1 MNDSVSLLRTLVG
14 FDTTS
19 HRSNLDL
26 VDWAIAAIE
35 PFGARVRLTY
45 DDTGMKANLLA
56 SFGPALPGGI
66 VLSGHTDVVPV
77 DGQSWSS
84 DPFVLT
90 ERDGRLHGRGATDM
104 KAFVAC
110 CLAAVPIMAAAELRR
125 PIHIALSYD
134 EEVGCFGVPRLIA
147 DLLAHEPKPALAIIG
162 EPTQMRIGDRH
173 RGFLGFR
180 TSFTGKPAHSSDP
193 GAGASAIYPACAFV
207 SFLKAL
213 SDDAGSGIDRTT
225 FNVGRIDGGTAINI
239 VPGACDVVWEFRPAP
254 DADVAAIRTTIE
266 SFLARAT
273 PSDIAQATEL
283 LTRVPPLA
291 PDPDGMGTDLAVSL
305 GALHPS
311 FAMPFGTEAGFFQEV
326 DIPAVICGPGSIAQ
340 AHQPDEWI
348 ATEQVFAADRFLA
361 RAVQWAAS
369 ALQPSDLATSPGGPF
384 RGDDLVRPEA

>member
-1 MNDSVSLLRTLVG
+1 MNHSVSLLRTLVG

-26 VDWAIAAIE
+26 VDWAVAAIE
-35 PFGARVRLTY
+35 PFGARIRLSY
-45 DDTGMKANLLA
+45 DDTGTKANLLA
-56 SFGPALPGGI
+56 SFGPAVPGGI
-66 VLSGHTDVVPV
+66 VLSGHSDVVPV

-90 ERDGRLHGRGATDM
+90 ERDGRLHGRGTTDM

-110 CLAAVPIMAAAELRR
+110 CLAAMPAIAAAGLQR
-125 PIHIALSYD
+125 PVHIALSYD

-147 DLLAHEPKPALAIIG
+147 DLLSHEPRPALAIIG

-180 TSFTGKPAHSSDP
+180 TGFTGKPAHSSDP
-193 GAGASAIYPACAFV
+193 SAGASAIYPAAAFV
-207 SFLKAL
+207 SFLSTL
-213 SDDAGSGIDRTT
+213 GEDCGSGIDATT

-239 VPGACDVVWEFRPAP
+239 VPGACDVVWEFRPSP
-254 DADVAAIRTTIE
+254 GADIAAIQATIDT
-266 SFLARAT
+266 FLARAT

-291 PDPDGMGTDLAVSL
+291 LQPDGMAADLAVSF
-305 GALHPS
+305 GALRPS

-326 DIPAVICGPGSIAQ
+326 GIPAIVCGPGCIAQ

-348 ATEQVFAADRFLA
+348 EIEQVLAADRFLV
-361 RAVQWAAS
+361 RVVRWAAVS
-369 ALQPSDLATSPGGPF
+369 HPSEFATSPGRQARQDG
-384 RGDDLVRPEA
+384 LVLLEP

>member
-19 HRSNLDL
+19 HRSNLEL
-26 VDWAIAAIE
+26 VDWAVAAIE
-35 PFGARVRLTY
+35 PFGARIRLTY
-45 DDTGMKANLLA
+45 DDTRTKANLLA
-56 SFGPALPGGI
+56 SFGPAVPGGI
-66 VLSGHTDVVPV
+66 VLSGHSDVVPV

-90 ERDGRLHGRGATDM
+90 EKDGRLHGRGTTDM

-110 CLAAVPIMAAAELRR
+110 CLAALPAIAAAGLQR

-147 DLLAHEPKPALAIIG
+147 DLLAHEPRPALAIIG

-180 TSFTGKPAHSSDP
+180 TSFTGRPAHSSDP
-193 GAGASAIYPACAFV
+193 SAGASAIYPASAFA

-213 SDDAGSGIDRTT
+213 GDDAGSGIDQTT
-225 FNVGRIDGGTAINI
+225 FNVGRIDGGSAINI
-239 VPGACDVVWEFRPAP
+239 VPGACDVVWEFRPSP
-254 DADVAAIRTTIE
+254 GADVAAIRTTIDT
-266 SFLARAT
+266 FLARAT
-273 PSDIAQATEL
+273 PSGIVQVTEL

-291 PDPDGMGTDLAVSL
+291 PDPDGMATELAVGL
-305 GALHPS
+305 GALRPS
-311 FAMPFGTEAGFFQEV
+311 FAMPFGTEAGFFQEAG
-326 DIPAVICGPGSIAQ
+326 IPAVVCGPGSIAQ

-348 ATEQVFAADRFLA
+348 ETEQVMAADRFLA
-361 RAVQWAAS
+361 EVACWAAS
-369 ALQPSDLATSPGGPF
+369 ELQPSDRATSSGGP
-384 RGDDLVRPEA
+384 

>member
-1 MNDSVSLLRTLVG
+1 MNHSVSLLRNLVG

-26 VDWAIAAIE
+26 VDWAVATIE
-35 PFGARVRLTY
+35 PFGARIRLSY
-45 DDTGMKANLLA
+45 DDTGTKANLLA
-56 SFGPALPGGI
+56 SFGPVVPGGI
-66 VLSGHTDVVPV
+66 VLSGHSDVVPV
-77 DGQSWSS
+77 EGQNWSS

-90 ERDGRLHGRGATDM
+90 ERGGRLHGRGTTDM

-110 CLAAVPIMAAAELRR
+110 CLAAMPAIAAAALQW
-125 PIHIALSYD
+125 PVHIALSYD

-147 DLLAHEPKPALAIIG
+147 DLLAHEPRPALAIIG
-162 EPTQMRIGDRH
+162 EPTQMRLGDRH

-180 TSFTGKPAHSSDP
+180 TGFTGKPAHSSDP
-193 GAGASAIYPACAFV
+193 SAGASAIYPASAFV

-213 SDDAGSGIDRTT
+213 GDEASCSIDATT

-239 VPGACDVVWEFRPAP
+239 VPGACDVVWEFRPSP
-254 DADVAAIRTTIE
+254 GADVAAIRATIE
-266 SFLARAT
+266 TFLARAT

-291 PDPDGMGTDLAVSL
+291 PQPDGMAADLAVTF
-305 GALHPS
+305 GALLPS

-326 DIPAVICGPGSIAQ
+326 GIPAVVCGPGSIAQ

-348 ATEQVFAADRFLA
+348 EIEQVLAADRFLA
-361 RAVQWAAS
+361 RVVQWAAG
-369 ALQPSDLATSPGGPF
+369 ARPSDFLTSPREQARQASPV
-384 RGDDLVRPEA
+384 LQEP